1 MKTSED
7 FKPSDDVADS
17 MAAAAAR
24 LNVPLA
30 KIKELKRAG
39 CTAFRG
45 SRVHLGELA
54 KELAVEKELTMSGV
68 LTTILEE
75 VATIIADKKTPQ
87 PDAFNLTSAVQLG
100 FGVAVLV
107 LEPAQVDEFLQQ
119 SAKLCERIVGSPLR
133 KATRRR

>member
-7 FKPSDDVADS
+7 FKPLDDVADS

-30 KIKELKRAG
+30 KVKELKRTG
-39 CTAFRG
+39 CPAFRG

-54 KELAVEKELTMSGV
+54 KALSVEKELTMSGV

-75 VATIIADKKTPQ
+75 VATIIAKKNST
-87 PDAFNLTSAVQLG
+87 A
-100 FGVAVLV
+100 
-107 LEPAQVDEFLQQ
+107 
-119 SAKLCERIVGSPLR
+119 
-133 KATRRR
+133 